1 METLPSRTQRLS
13 TQTSATRLFCLCS
26 IVGLVSLVGV
36 CVVVLPWHVLFTQG
50 QWVAFAFIAIVSFCW
65 LGSIAAVGQLQLDLE
80 RTVKSLTWML
90 TLLSLAQVALGLFLE
105 HQLVTRKTEFVENCT
120 SLETA
125 YTERTCTSRIGSI
138 TIAFACVVFL
148 LPVLSIPLLYLL
160 FRHISHLSPSHLYS
174 NLDNPEDLPPNWH
187 VRPETFAPDSSASD
201 DDDDGS
207 NNKDKGKRSH
217 ARDGSL
223 KPVERTG
230 DAWFELGKRDRDSAA
245 ESGKRWSDIRRY
257 RDRKGAGRA

>member
-1 METLPSRTQRLS
+1 MSH
-13 TQTSATRLFCLCS
+13 
-26 IVGLVSLVGV
+26 VDSLVTSRG
-36 CVVVLPWHVLFTQG
+36 L
-50 QWVAFAFIAIVSFCW
+50 
-65 LGSIAAVGQLQLDLE
+65 
-80 RTVKSLTWML
+80 TVDRIDSL
-90 TLLSLAQVALGLFLE
+90 
-105 HQLVTRKTEFVENCT
+105 

-138 TIAFACVVFL
+138 TIAFACVRSRTNLVDIEADRRLRLVHQVVFL